1 MNMIDLR
8 VEPSYKTLYE
18 MEKKENEALKR
29 ENIRLHKNNDTLTRM
44 LDKLSKQI
52 RSK

>member
-1 MNMIDLR
+1 MIDLR

-29 ENIRLHKNNDTLTRM
+29 ENMKLHKNIDILTRM
-44 LDKLSKQI
+44 LDKLQK
-52 RSK
+52 KGK